1 MIHGIEIKP
10 LVKHA
15 DERGFLAELLRADE
29 PIYAGFG
36 QANLTLTYPGVVKA
50 WHYHKLQDDL
60 WAVATGMIRAGL
72 YDLREGSPTYR
83 QTQEVYLGE
92 HNPIL
97 LKIPV
102 GVAHGYKVVSN
113 QPALLI
119 YFVTTPYNPQQP
131 DEHRIPWDSPEV
143 PWDWSLQNR

>member
-1 MIHGIEIKP
+1 MIHGIELKP
-10 LVKHA
+10 LVRHA
-15 DERGFLAELLRADE
+15 DERGYLAELLRADE
-29 PIYAGFG
+29 PIFSGFG

-60 WAVATGMIRAGL
+60 WVCASGMIRAAM

-92 HNPIL
+92 YNPIL
-97 LKIPV
+97 LRIPV
-102 GVAHGYKVVSN
+102 GVAHGYKVVGN

-119 YFVTTPYNPQQP
+119 YFVTTPYNREQP
-131 DEHRIPWDSPEV
+131 DEYRIAWDSPDI
-143 PWDWSLQNR
+143 PFDWSLQNH